1 MYVYFHN
8 IIYNNRYIFS
18 TGSCASKNVK
28 TRNRFRI
35 RELKPRSSQ
44 WSDKNQKVQTELVRS
59 HHGPD
64 LGTFDFGSND
74 CKVVVRA
81 KMETFPLKSAC
92 RPTLKIEIVPA
103 MKDPTHSNHAGE
115 KIYVYAS

>member
-1 MYVYFHN
+1 MY
-8 IIYNNRYIFS
+8 IIYNIIFNYCS
-18 TGSCASKNVK
+18 ICSKGSCASTNVK

-35 RELKPRSSQ
+35 RALKHRNDQ

-64 LGTFDFGSND
+64 LNTFNFGSND

-103 MKDPTHSNHAGE
+103 LKDPTHSNHAGE
-115 KIYVYAS
+115 KIYVYTF